1 MPPRKSV
8 IALAVCAV
16 LIAAWTLPA
25 RGQSAP
31 PGGITMPTNTGSG
44 TKGGAP
50 ARPSQTWSI
59 LPPGSTAQQSTTPGG
74 IVVPAA
80 VMPTSGQQGG
90 GSQPTTTDGGGARR
104 EGNGPAAAQR
114 GPQPLRPLQSLLV
127 GPGFRL
133 AETGPPEVPLV
144 TSGGLPLYGGTP
156 LVPTREMAASPNG
169 FDIRLTYTN
178 TTDAAQPMGGIQI
191 ADIRLGERVE
201 VLDARHGT
209 DKWTVLDRSRDGL
222 RTVTGGWPA
231 ELYSPVA
238 VIRDANLIVG
248 TSVQYAALEYRHG
261 VNVTVGPRP
270 GEAGQTWAIW
280 YDFPGEIAAGQT
292 RVYTLSVRLASRS
305 ESWLKTLLPYRDF
318 FKATYGGVQY
328 SRDPRPIT
336 AAAVAFEQDTSPGN
350 PRGFAYPNLRPDING
365 WRPWAKEITAR
376 RTLGYQR
383 TMVWAASGVY
393 AANKHRNYPANSL
406 SPMDDIPVMR
416 NSKAELANAA
426 SPSMQIGYW
435 LGSATRYETGWDS
448 AEPSK
453 PITLGNEEE
462 EAQFFRELNFAA
474 SLNAK
479 VVGLGGLTSD
489 DPYFLHTWVTK
500 VKQKQPKLKL
510 VAEGSVSDILHTMV
524 GSFMFEWD
532 VSEDEKPVLADFLLP
547 GHEMWVSVWGQSMSK
562 ELGRRPTIAEFVR
575 CYERYAAS
583 GYIPVDVNAV
593 AIPATLMAA
602 KGWDSSIPTE
612 LRPKQIPGTPAA
624 GATEAANQ
632 ASSPASGARNNA
644 VPAAAAQT
652 GTGTPSSGAS
662 TTATGQTQP
671 AATAKPQGSQPQ
683 MLTPRRT
690 KPAATPAPTPPP
702 AAPAPAPLA
711 PTNPDRP
718 DH

>member
-1 MPPRKSV
+1 
-8 IALAVCAV
+8 
-16 LIAAWTLPA
+16 
-25 RGQSAP
+25 
-31 PGGITMPTNTGSG
+31 MPTNTGSG

-59 LPPGSTAQQSTTPGG
+59 IPPGSTAQQATTPGG
-74 IVVPAA
+74 IVVPAP
-80 VMPTSGQQGG
+80 VMPTSGSQGG
-90 GSQPTTTDGGGARR
+90 GPQSTMPDGGSVRR
-104 EGNGPAAAQR
+104 DGSGPAAAPR
-114 GPQPLRPLQSLLV
+114 GPQPLRPVQSLLV

-133 AETGPPEVPLV
+133 VETGPPEVPLV
-144 TSGGLPLYGGTP
+144 TSGGLALYGGTP
-156 LVPTREMAASPNG
+156 LVPTREMVASPNG

-178 TTDAAQPMGGIQI
+178 TTNAAQPLGGIQI
-191 ADIRLGERVE
+191 ADIRLAERVE

-209 DKWTVLDRSRDGL
+209 DRWTVLDRSRDGL

-248 TSVQYAALEYRHG
+248 ASVQYAALEYRHG
-261 VNVTVGPRP
+261 VNITVGPRP

-280 YDFPGEIAAGQT
+280 FDFPGQISPGQS

-305 ESWLKTLLPYRDF
+305 ESWLRTLVPYRDF
-318 FKATYGGVQY
+318 FKATYGGVKY

-336 AAAVAFEQDTSPGN
+336 AAGVAFEQDTSPGN

-500 VKQKQPKLKL
+500 IKQKQPKLKL
-510 VAEGSVSDILHTMV
+510 VAEGSVADILHTMV

-532 VSEDEKPVLADFLLP
+532 VAEDEKPVLADFLLP
-547 GHEMWVSVWGQSMSK
+547 GHEMWVSVWGQSMGK

-612 LRPKQIPGTPAA
+612 LRPKQIPVTPSAGASDTAAQASSQAPGARSNTAPAA
-624 GATEAANQ
+624 GAQTGTAAVPGGTGTAATGQ
-632 ASSPASGARNNA
+632 AQ
-644 VPAAAAQT
+644 PAAAPA
-652 GTGTPSSGAS
+652 P
-662 TTATGQTQP
+662 TAP
-671 AATAKPQGSQPQ
+671 ARPQGTQPQ

-690 KPAATPAPTPPP
+690 KPAATPAPAPPPPTPP
-702 AAPAPAPLA
+702 APV
-711 PTNPDRP
+711 NPDRP